1 MLQQASWLITIIL
14 VTLLAITFLI
24 TAFSAAKSKEDYAPI
39 LKSAYSFRT
48 KLFILSL
55 LIVIPVIGYSLTK
68 MPYNTAIASNEQVKT
83 VTAVG
88 HQWYWEISDTTA
100 SVKEDV
106 IYKVTLEERI
116 NSLNGLI
123 NNRKLSHHSPPKQL

>member
-1 MLQQASWLITIIL
+1 MLQQASWLITIKL

-55 LIVIPVIGYSLTK
+55 LIVIPVIGYSLTN

-106 IYKVTLEERI
+106 IYQE
-116 NSLNGLI
+116 
-123 NNRKLSHHSPPKQL
+123 